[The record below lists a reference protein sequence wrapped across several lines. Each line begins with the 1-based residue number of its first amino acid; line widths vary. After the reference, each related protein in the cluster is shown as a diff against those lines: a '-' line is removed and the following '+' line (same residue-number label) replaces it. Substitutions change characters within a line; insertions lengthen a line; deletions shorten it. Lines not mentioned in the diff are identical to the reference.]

1 MTNLSEEEVTF
12 IKFNYTGDTKYI
24 CELFLDKFGKKLNK
38 SELNKVVRVA
48 GNRRKG
54 LCTYKINNKNVLF
67 RRIIRGEIPEEL
79 YQKLIPY
86 RFNRSDDNGRYERI
100 ILVRE
105 SYYQWFS
112 SGRELDESYMLFH
125 RNNDE
130 SDCSVSNLIPIKRA
144 LMKRFTHNW
153 KTYSCLSPET
163 QDLVVKYF
171 EAEQL
176 FKEK

>member
-1 MTNLSEEEVTF
+1 MTNLSEEEVAF
-12 IKFNYTGDTKYI
+12 IKFNYTGDAKYI
-24 CELFLDKFGKKLNK
+24 CELFFDKFGKKLNK
-38 SELNKVVRVA
+38 SELNKVLGVA

-67 RRIIRGEIPEEL
+67 RRIIRGEISEEL

-112 SGRELDESYMLFH
+112 SGRELDENYMLFH

-130 SDCSVSNLIPIKRA
+130 SDCSVDNLIPIKRA
-144 LMKRFTHNW
+144 LMKKFTHNW
-153 KTYSCLSPET
+153 KNYSYLSPET

-176 FKEK
+176 LKEK